1 MTTHFRTCNLC
12 EAMCGIVVETEAS
25 QVISIKP
32 DADDP
37 FSRGHICPKAV
48 ALQDLHED
56 PDRLRHPMRRTAAG
70 WERIS
75 WEAAFAEVTQQIAAI
90 RAAHGRDA
98 LAVYRGN
105 PISHNYGLALFSQ
118 ILIQSLRTINVYSS
132 GSVDQYPMQLASL
145 LMFGHQFL
153 MPVPDIDRTDYWLIL
168 GANPAV
174 SNGSAMT
181 APGVT
186 KRIAAIRARGGKVV
200 LIDPRRN
207 ETAALVDEHHFIR
220 PGADALLLA
229 AMLHTLWNDGAIKL
243 GRLEALTVG
252 KAAIHVLTK
261 DFAPERV
268 AGAVGIEASTIRR
281 LAHEFAAAPT
291 AACYGRMGTCAQEFG
306 ATTSWLINVLNIV
319 TGNFDRAGGA
329 MFATPAVDM
338 LLSRQFA
345 GSYARRHSRVRGLPE
360 FADEFPAA
368 TLADEIETPGAG
380 QIRALITVA
389 GNPVLSTP
397 NGTRL
402 DRALAA
408 LPFMVSIDYYLNE
421 TTRHANIILPP
432 LSPFERDHYDVVYT
446 ALAVRNVA
454 KYSAPA
460 FAAPPEARDDWEICL
475 EVAMRL
481 QKEDGWVRGLG
492 ARAQGPLLRWLGPR
506 GMLNLMLRFGPYGD
520 RFGWS
525 GKGISVS
532 RLLREPH
539 GVDLGPLQPCLPQ
552 RLATK
557 DGQIDLAPAAFR
569 ADVQRLQGWLT
580 THSLGDV
587 NVDLLL
593 IGRRQLRSSNSWMH
607 NWERLVRGRDRC
619 TLFMHPTDAAARG
632 VRDEQIV
639 RVTSHTGSIEVPVV
653 ITADIMPGV
662 ISLPHGWGHDRP
674 GARLQV
680 AAAHAGASLNDVSD
694 ESFVDPVSGTACL
707 NGIPATVSPTG

>member
-1 MTTHFRTCNLC
+1 MSTHLRTCNLC
-12 EAMCGIVVETEAS
+12 EAMCGLVVTTEAAHVVE
-25 QVISIKP
+25 IKP
-32 DADDP
+32 DHDDP
-37 FSRGHICPKAV
+37 FSRGHICPKAI

-56 PDRLRHPMRRTAAG
+56 PDRLRHPLRRTAAG

-75 WEAAFAEVTQQIAAI
+75 WDDAFAEITQQVTAI
-90 RAAHGRDA
+90 RRAHGRNA

-118 ILIQSLRTINVYSS
+118 ILVESLRTVNVYSS
-132 GSVDQYPMQLASL
+132 GSVDQFPVQLASL
-145 LMFGHQFL
+145 LMFGHQFVW
-153 MPVPDIDRTDYWLIL
+153 PVPDIDRTDYWLML

-229 AMLHTLWNDGAIKL
+229 AMLHTLSTDGAIKL
-243 GRLEALTVG
+243 GRLEGLTTG
-252 KAAIHVLTK
+252 KAAIHVIVK

-268 AGAVGIEASTIRR
+268 AAAVGIEASTIRR
-281 LAHEFAAAPT
+281 LAREFAAAPT
-291 AACYGRMGTCAQEFG
+291 AVSYGRMGTCAQEFG

-319 TGNFDRAGGA
+319 TENFDRAGGA
-329 MFATPAVDM
+329 MFTTPAVDM

-360 FADEFPAA
+360 FADELPVA
-368 TLADEIETPGAG
+368 TLADEIETAGAG
-380 QIRALITVA
+380 QIRGLITVA
-389 GNPVLSTP
+389 CNTVLSAP

-402 DRALAA
+402 DRALAE

-432 LSPFERDHYDVVYT
+432 LSPFERDHYDVVYA
-446 ALAVRNVA
+446 ALAVHNVA
-454 KYSAPA
+454 KYSPA
-460 FAAPPEARDDWEICL
+460 IFAAAPESRDDWEICL

-481 QKEDGWVRGLG
+481 QKADGWVGNLG
-492 ARAQGPLLRWLGPR
+492 ARALGPLLRRLGPR
-506 GMLNLMLRFGPYGD
+506 RMLNLMLRFGPYGD

-525 GKGISVS
+525 GKGISVQ

-539 GVDLGPLQPCLPQ
+539 GIDLGALQPCLPQ

-557 DGQIDLAPAAFR
+557 DGHIDLAPAVFR
-569 ADVQRLQGWLT
+569 ADIQRLQSRLT
-580 THSLGDV
+580 ANGVRTNG
-587 NVDLLL
+587 DLLL

-607 NWERLVRGRDRC
+607 NWERLVRGRERC

-632 VRDEQIV
+632 VHDEQMV
-639 RVTSHTGSIEVPVV
+639 RVTSRTGTIEVAVA
-653 ITADIMPGV
+653 ITDDIMPGV
-662 ISLPHGWGHDRP
+662 ISLPHGWGHNRA
-674 GARLQV
+674 GTRLQI
-680 AAAHAGASLNDVSD
+680 AAAHPGVSLNDIAD
-694 ESFVDPVSGTACL
+694 EDLLDPLSGTAAL
-707 NGIPATVSPTG
+707 NGIPATVIPAG